1 METSDIPVRC
11 ECGSVRGTLNA
22 VSPSRVV
29 RAVCYCDDC
38 QAFAHYLG
46 RADTVL
52 DDYGGTSL
60 TQVSPSR
67 LTIAQGAQH
76 LSCVRLTN
84 RNLLRWYASCCGMPV
99 GNTPGSHKLHF
110 LGLIHVF
117 LDLSALEVTD
127 REALG
132 LVRARVFKRFATG
145 DRSVINAM
153 PGSFWP
159 FLLGGM
165 RRILG
170 GRLTGAYRSTPF
182 FDSAG
187 QPVAVPHRLTQEER
201 SRLPPYANA

>member
-1 METSDIPVRC
+1 M
-11 ECGSVRGTLNA
+11 RGVLRG

-52 DDYGGTSL
+52 DAYGGTSIF
-60 TQVSPSR
+60 QVSPSR
-67 LTIAQGAQH
+67 LTITEGAQH
-76 LSCVRLTN
+76 LACVRVTDG
-84 RNLLRWYASCCGMPV
+84 RLLRWYASCCGTPI
-99 GNTPGSHKLHF
+99 GNTPDSYKMHF
-110 LGLIHVF
+110 LGLVHVF
-117 LDLSALEVTD
+117 LDFAELEVPVD
-127 REALG
+127 KALG
-132 LVRARVFKRFATG
+132 LVRARAFRRFATG

-159 FLLGGM
+159 FLLGGI

-170 GRLTGAYRSTPF
+170 ARLTGAYRSTPF
-182 FDSAG
+182 FDASG
-187 QPVAVPHRLTQEER
+187 TPVATPRRLTREER